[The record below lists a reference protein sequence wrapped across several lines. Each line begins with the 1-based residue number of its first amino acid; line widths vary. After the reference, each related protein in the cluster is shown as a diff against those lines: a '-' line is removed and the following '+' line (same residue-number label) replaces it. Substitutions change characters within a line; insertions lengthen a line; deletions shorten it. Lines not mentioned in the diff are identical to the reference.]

1 MQDNIAKFGGDPS
14 KVTINGQSAG
24 GGSVEMHMVSASG
37 EGKGAFRGAIGQSV
51 YRVVMP
57 TPEQQE
63 VSLLLFVTS
72 PPSIV

>member
-37 EGKGAFRGAIGQSV
+37 EGKGVFRGAIGQSV
-51 YRVVMP
+51 YRVVMH

-63 VSLLLFVTS
+63 VSLLLFMIIS
-72 PPSIV
+72 AGIV